1 MEQTGQDA
9 QANQFLT
16 GMDDDGRVQIAA
28 RVGAV
33 LTEEATPAAD
43 RRAAELLAHDLAKD
57 AIERVRC
64 ALSEAIK
71 NAGHLPRPLA
81 MMLAHDVDSVACP
94 FLEVTDVFSETDWQ
108 SLMLTISRNARISA
122 ARRRAMPGS
131 LALSLAEVGDSVVAE
146 TLVENPAAP
155 MNAAVCDTLL
165 QRFESEIWVLDK
177 MAEREDLFADIV
189 TKLVLKVSAAAR
201 DKMAAAYQLEDFTAP
216 VAAEAESAAV
226 LKTVATMSRQELIAA
241 AETLHAGQRLTP
253 FLMLDALRD
262 GQLAFLEAA
271 ISVISGRS
279 IEHVRSVLERADS
292 ATVTGL
298 LEKVGVPATMLDD
311 FRTEIESL
319 RATKKA

>member
-1 MEQTGQDA
+1 MEPEVQDA

-16 GMDDDGRVQIAA
+16 GMDDDGRVQIAG

-33 LTEEATPAAD
+33 LAEDATPVAD

-64 ALSEAIK
+64 ALSDAIK
-71 NAGHLPRPLA
+71 NASHLPRPLA

-94 FLEVTDVFSETDWQ
+94 FLEATDVFTETDWQ
-108 SLMLTISRNARISA
+108 SLILTISRNARISV
-122 ARRRAMPGS
+122 ARRASMPES

-146 TLVENPAAP
+146 TLVENTAVP

-177 MAEREDLFADIV
+177 MAAREDLLADIV
-189 TKLVLKVSAAAR
+189 TRLVLKVSAAAR
-201 DKMAAAYQLEDFTAP
+201 DKLAAAYRLDDFTAP

-226 LKTVATMSRQELIAA
+226 LKTVSAMSRKELVAA

-262 GQLAFLEAA
+262 RQLAFLEAA
-271 ISVISGRS
+271 LSVISSRS
-279 IEHVRSVLERADS
+279 IEHVRSVLERADT
-292 ATVTGL
+292 ATVAGL
-298 LEKVGVPATMLDD
+298 LEKAGVPATMLDD
-311 FRTEIESL
+311 FRAEIEVVRS
-319 RATKKA
+319 AKNA